1 MWTCG
6 DCGFAFDAS
15 HTDEG
20 TEGQYSCP
28 ACAEIE
34 LEKQLEQCMG
44 SHENLE
50 AVCHRLKKDKR
61 KLHAVHDENYA
72 KAAHRAGVIEEL
84 QAANQKLVECLEEV
98 EGCTM
103 SMFGT
108 MEDMAIYMKRSA
120 RQTLSEVK
128 GN

>member
-1 MWTCG
+1 
-6 DCGFAFDAS
+6 FDAS

-84 QAANQKLVECLEEV
+84 QAANQKLVECLEWYGDENTWYETETNRAGIPPIDLD
-98 EGCTM
+98 EGQ
-103 SMFGT
+103 
-108 MEDMAIYMKRSA
+108 RA

-128 GN
+128 GNG